1 MKDLDLLWYFLGIK
15 VASSPNG
22 YLLCQSKYSANMLD
36 HARLK
41 DNNIVETPLEMNAL
55 YSPSN
60 DVSLANSTSY
70 SIIVGS
76 LVYFFFTDPDIAHVV
91 HTSHFFPSTPSF
103 ELHCYSDVDWAGDP
117 EDRKS
122 PTAPSANKNGARNNH
137 QKRVR
142 FSSRTVFKV
151 ISWPPHLVFQLADE
165 VAALLMCLMSTDLG
179 DKSISTYLLAQ
190 LCFADIDLVHFHQ
203 NRIKILENV
212 KKVVVEVCLRAFKDI
227 LNGGY
232 PVVVPSPV
240 YPHVA
245 GGFPQLGFGENLG
258 PGSYFPRSHKLAQL
272 LEDPSADLSE
282 IFGGLQLVDGCE
294 DELDVPPDDRTIFLT
309 FSRGYC
315 IAKIEIQE
323 FFTRIFGQCI
333 EDIYMQEMQSDAKR
347 LEKVAEEFIKKQV
360 KEGKK
365 QAKGGES
372 AAKKYVEKY
381 VKDS

>member
-1 MKDLDLLWYFLGIK
+1 MATEFDVYE
-15 VASSPNG
+15 
-22 YLLCQSKYSANMLD
+22 Y
-36 HARLK
+36 
-41 DNNIVETPLEMNAL
+41 ETSAL
-55 YSPSN
+55 YDPALSWGWIEERMSDQEFNLYHTIDRKLFYMLISN
-60 DVSLANSTSY
+60 LGRNVDESV
-70 SIIVGS
+70 
-76 LVYFFFTDPDIAHVV
+76 HVV
-91 HTSHFFPSTPSF
+91 AFLIWL
-103 ELHCYSDVDWAGDP
+103 E
-117 EDRKS
+117 KI
-122 PTAPSANKNGARNNH
+122 
-137 QKRVR
+137 R

-333 EDIYMQEMQSDAKR
+333 EDIYMQEVQSDEQPLFARMVCRSASVIPKIAPPGPKSMYNINGKR
-347 LEKVAEEFIKKQV
+347 IY
-360 KEGKK
+360 
-365 QAKGGES
+365 
-372 AAKKYVEKY
+372 AKKYVRPMKKGKKNK
-381 VKDS
+381 KDRGATSQYTTS